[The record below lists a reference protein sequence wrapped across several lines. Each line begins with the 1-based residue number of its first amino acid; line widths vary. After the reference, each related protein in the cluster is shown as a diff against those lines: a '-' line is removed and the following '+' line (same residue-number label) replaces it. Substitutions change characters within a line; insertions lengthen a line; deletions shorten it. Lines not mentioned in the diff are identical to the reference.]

1 MVQPKYSPEEALE
14 RVKLMMGYDSSK
26 TLNENRKIIFE
37 QDGEIDIYGNIETIK
52 NELDGFTTDE
62 GEIVKILKNYDTKQL
77 FDDFLKKYKDVVKK
91 DLGTHFGNSFTQ
103 RDRTEWNELNTHL
116 KPLGM
121 SIEQKRVG
129 NDLTTE
135 FKGSSVSDT
144 SSSDKTIPAAPVA
157 PPPIPKELVDAE
169 GVKKFQDWLDK
180 NYPGWASG
188 YKGGILN
195 KSGRGYGRFGPRTT
209 AAWDKYKNNYTT
221 SLTSKEETPVK
232 KEIPPKDEVTSLSQD
247 DEVLD
252 VNSL

>member
-14 RVKLMMGYDSSK
+14 RVKLMMSYDSSK

-37 QDGEIDIYGNIETIK
+37 QSEDIDEDIETIK

-62 GEIVKILKNYDTKQL
+62 GEIVEILKKYNNKQLFNDFLKNYKE
-77 FDDFLKKYKDVVKK
+77 VVNK

-103 RDRTEWNELNTHL
+103 RRDKKEWDELNTHL
-116 KPLGM
+116 KSFGM

-135 FKGSSVSDT
+135 FIGSSVSDT

-157 PPPIPKELVDAE
+157 PPQIPKELVDAE

-180 NYPGWASG
+180 NYPGWARG
-188 YKGGILN
+188 YKDGILN

-209 AAWDKYKNNYTT
+209 AAWNQYKNDYTT
-221 SLTSKEETPVK
+221 SLTSKEETPAK
-232 KEIPPKDEVTSLSQD
+232 NEIPTAGSEFEDIGADEASSIID
-247 DEVLD
+247 
-252 VNSL
+252 N

>member
-14 RVKLMMGYDSSK
+14 RVKLMMSYDSSK

-37 QDGEIDIYGNIETIK
+37 QSEDIDEDIETIK

-62 GEIVKILKNYDTKQL
+62 GEIVEILKKYNNKQLFNDFLKNYKE
-77 FDDFLKKYKDVVKK
+77 VVNK

-103 RDRTEWNELNTHL
+103 RDKTEWDELNAHL
-116 KPLGM
+116 NTFGM
-121 SIEQKRVG
+121 SIEPKRVG
-129 NDLTTE
+129 KDLTTE

-232 KEIPPKDEVTSLSQD
+232 KEIPPKDEFTTQVDADSVD
-247 DEVLD
+247 DIL
-252 VNSL
+252 NN